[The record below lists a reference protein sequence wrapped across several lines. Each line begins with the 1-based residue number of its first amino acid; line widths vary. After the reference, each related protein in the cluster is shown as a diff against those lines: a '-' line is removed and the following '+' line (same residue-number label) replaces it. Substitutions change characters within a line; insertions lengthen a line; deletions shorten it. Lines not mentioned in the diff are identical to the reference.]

1 MMPAVC
7 TRQIYEPKPLK
18 PYRVIKSLQ
27 SRNLSDTGLR
37 DFLRDNGLEMTALP
51 LATIVI
57 NGLISSTILS
67 LLVPLAIMLRFG
79 RFTKKEP

>member
-1 MMPAVC
+1 MMLAGYTFQMC
-7 TRQIYEPKPLK
+7 EPKPLE

-37 DFLRDNGLEMTALP
+37 DFLRDNGLELITLP

-57 NGLISSTILS
+57 NGLISFTILS
-67 LLVPLAIMLRFG
+67 LLLPLAIMLRFSK
-79 RFTKKEP
+79 FTKKEP